1 MPYQALP
8 HMTSLEPRPPQPP
21 EGMGNLLLMVAL
33 SRKRKRERIAKAKK
47 KYSDQKSS
55 ALRAAKAQAE
65 AKANE
70 MYHQATALLD
80 KIMSQKKD
88 ASIASLESTSD
99 SFRKKATDLPE
110 QIKELGKQ
118 ISSAGGV
125 VNETNSK
132 ILSRI
137 NNEQGYSGLLD
148 RYKSALSAREAAK
161 ARRAKLQLLLP
172 KYKNLATALEQEA
185 ANRRQQQAAAA
196 EARAKEQQEAAQA
209 LIQRAREKAALID
222 QKAKELQ
229 QRAKTAAER
238 EAIATAA
245 LQAQRKAQE
254 EARLAEEARRKA
266 QVAQQ
271 VKQAQQV
278 KAATEPAQGSAT
290 LKTVGLLAAAGGAVY
305 LLSS

>member
-1 MPYQALP
+1 
-8 HMTSLEPRPPQPP
+8 MTSLEPHPPRPP
-21 EGMGNLLLMVAL
+21 EGLGSILLMVAL
-33 SRKRKRERIAKAKK
+33 SRKRKKERIAKAKK
-47 KYSDQKSS
+47 KYGNQKSS
-55 ALRAAKAQAE
+55 ALSAAKSQAE

-70 MYHQATALLD
+70 MYNQATALID

-88 ASIASLESTSD
+88 ASIASLESTSE
-99 SFRKKATDLPE
+99 SFKKKAADLPE

-118 ISSAGGV
+118 ISSAGSV

-148 RYKSALSAREAAK
+148 RYKSALNAREAAK

-172 KYKNLATALEQEA
+172 KYKKLATVLKQEA
-185 ANRRQQQAAAA
+185 TNRHQQQAAAA
-196 EARAKEQQEAAQA
+196 EARAKEQQEAAKA
-209 LIQRAREKAALID
+209 LIKKAQEKAALID
-222 QKAKELQ
+222 QKAQELQ
-229 QRAKTAAER
+229 KRAETAAER

-245 LQAQRKAQE
+245 LQAHRKAQE

-266 QVAQQ
+266 RVAQQ
-271 VKQAQQV
+271 VERAQQAKQT
-278 KAATEPAQGSAT
+278 KAAAEPEQGSTA
-290 LKTVGLLAAAGGAVY
+290 LKTAGLLAAAGGAVY

>member
-1 MPYQALP
+1 
-8 HMTSLEPRPPQPP
+8 
-21 EGMGNLLLMVAL
+21 MGNLLLMVAL

-47 KYSDQKSS
+47 KYSGQKSS
-55 ALRAAKAQAE
+55 ALSAAKSQAE

-70 MYHQATALLD
+70 MYNQATALID

-88 ASIASLESTSD
+88 ASIASLESTSG
-99 SFRKKATDLPE
+99 SFQKKAADLPE

-125 VNETNSK
+125 VNETDSK

-148 RYKSALSAREAAK
+148 RYKSALNAREAAK

-172 KYKNLATALEQEA
+172 KYKNLAAALEQEA
-185 ANRRQQQAAAA
+185 TNRRQQQAVAA

-209 LIQRAREKAALID
+209 LIQKAQEKAALID

-254 EARLAEEARRKA
+254 EVRLAEEARRKA
-266 QVAQQ
+266 RVAQQ
-271 VKQAQQV
+271 VEQAQQA

>member
-8 HMTSLEPRPPQPP
+8 HMTSLEPHPPRPP
-21 EGMGNLLLMVAL
+21 EGLGNLLLMVAL
-33 SRKRKRERIAKAKK
+33 SRKRKQERIAKAKQ
-47 KYSDQKSS
+47 KYSTQKSA
-55 ALRAAKAQAE
+55 ALEAAKSQA
-65 AKANE
+65 ATKAGE
-70 MYHQATALLD
+70 MYNQATALIN
-80 KIMSQKKD
+80 KIKTQKED
-88 ASIASLESTSD
+88 ASVASLESTST
-99 SFRKKATDLPE
+99 SFQKKAAEIPAQLDGLN
-110 QIKELGKQ
+110 KQ
-118 ISSAGGV
+118 VSSANGV

-137 NNEQGYSGLLD
+137 NNEKGYSGLLD

-172 KYKNLATALEQEA
+172 KYKGLAASLKQEATA
-185 ANRRQQQAAAA
+185 RRRQQAAAA
-196 EARAKEQQEAAQA
+196 EARAKEQQEAAKA
-209 LIQRAREKAALID
+209 LIKTAQEKAALIE
-222 QKAKELQ
+222 QKAQELQ
-229 QRAKTAAER
+229 KRAKTAAER

-266 QVAQQ
+266 RVAQQ

-278 KAATEPAQGSAT
+278 KAASGPKQGSAA